1 MELFFCIVCIIIIN
15 TDKTEEGEHMILKI
29 DMASEIPIYQQVRD
43 EIVSLIGMGE
53 LNPGDELPAVR
64 SLAAD
69 LGINPMTIQKS
80 YNILKNEGFIEI
92 HRRVGAMVSSL
103 DNLKQEEFEKNLEK
117 LLLEGKARGYNMEE
131 LVRRVL

>member
-1 MELFFCIVCIIIIN
+1 
-15 TDKTEEGEHMILKI
+15 MILKI

-53 LNPGDELPAVR
+53 LKPGDELPAVR

-92 HRRVGAMVSSL
+92 HRRVGARVSSL
-103 DNLKQEEFEKNLEK
+103 DNLKQDEFEKNLEK

-131 LVRRVL
+131 LIRRVLWYLI

>member
-1 MELFFCIVCIIIIN
+1 
-15 TDKTEEGEHMILKI
+15 MILKI
-29 DMASEIPIYQQVRD
+29 DMASEVPIYQQVRD
-43 EIVSLIGMGE
+43 EVVSLIGMGE
-53 LNPGDELPAVR
+53 LNPGDELPTVR

-92 HRRVGAMVSSL
+92 HRRVGARVSNL
-103 DNLKQEEFEKNLEK
+103 NNLKQDEFEKNLER

-131 LVRRVL
+131 LVRRVLWYLI